1 LQILPTGEAGVLNL
15 KLLTS
20 IFLGIGGDIVCGNIH
35 DAIRLDNPPCRRSGM
50 KKLVFGLM
58 LLLSL
63 VMANTVPCQSG
74 QDQSP
79 VGGLRQ
85 AGKDVGKD
93 LKKAGKEIREAGK
106 ETSQEIGKAGKEIS
120 KDTKKN
126 AKKADKDIEKGFS
139 RTMRESRDNTAKSWK
154 DFLKYMGWD

>member
-1 LQILPTGEAGVLNL
+1 LHQHKGCLQILPTGEAGVLNL

-50 KKLVFGLM
+50 KRLVFGLM

-63 VMANTVPCQSG
+63 VMAGAVPCQSG

-79 VGGLRQ
+79 IGGLRQ
-85 AGKDVGKD
+85 AGKDIGKD
-93 LKKAGKEIREAGK
+93 LKKAGK

-120 KDTKKN
+120 KDMKKN
-126 AKKADKDIEKGFS
+126 AKKADKDMEKGFS
-139 RTMRESRDNTAKSWK
+139 RTMKEFRDNTAKSWK